1 MGMKLKRLSSIGVGR
16 FRRPSSSLEGGGG
29 GVEDQQSQQQM
40 MKRPSHRP
48 SSSSS
53 SHRTS
58 TSSSTTVTSS
68 RRSWGSSILKHLPS
82 MSRLG
87 TAALSYIPC
96 QELPLVP
103 RRSGNEI
110 AIVACGS
117 HEEEDC
123 TLWKVQQQIQMLVGV
138 TRVLP
143 GYTGGEDYPHVA
155 PNYENMYD
163 HMYGLFIE
171 YNPKMIS
178 YTEIIST
185 ACCHDDNKNDI
196 NYNKNGSSV
205 LHPMGVTTT
214 NDNNSG
220 NKVQRRQPTVLFPR
234 SSSQQHECIEYL
246 HRVHDIVKRCG
257 TAPATATDGTDR
269 TSDESE
275 SSSGGDYNCM
285 GDVGLGSMGDLIRR
299 PLSID
304 IRQVGPFY
312 KAEDRFCE
320 TGRSSAVL

>member
-16 FRRPSSSLEGGGG
+16 FRRPSSSQEGGGG
-29 GVEDQQSQQQM
+29 GVDDQQSQKQM
-40 MKRPSHRP
+40 MKRPSHRY
-48 SSSSS
+48 SSYA

-58 TSSSTTVTSS
+58 TTSSTSS
-68 RRSWGSSILKHLPS
+68 RRIWGSSLLKQLPS

-87 TAALSYIPC
+87 GSLSYIPC

-117 HEEEDC
+117 SSINDVC
-123 TLWKVQQQIQMLVGV
+123 SLWKLQQQIQMLVGV

-143 GYTGGEDYPHVA
+143 GYTGGEEYPHVA
-155 PNYENMYD
+155 PNYEKMYD

-185 ACCHDDNKNDI
+185 ACCHDNSI
-196 NYNKNGSSV
+196 TRNKNGSSV
-205 LHPMGVTTT
+205 LNPMRVTATS
-214 NDNNSG
+214 NDNNVG
-220 NKVQRRQPTVLFPR
+220 NKDHQRRQPTVLFPH
-234 SSSQQHECIEYL
+234 SAKQQHECIEYL
-246 HRVHDIVKRCG
+246 HHVHDIVKRCS
-257 TAPATATDGTDR
+257 TVAVTATDGTDR

-275 SSSGGDYNCM
+275 SSSGGDYNYM
-285 GDVGLGSMGDLIRR
+285 GDVGLRDMGDIIRR

-304 IRQVGPFY
+304 VRQVGPFY